1 MMVGLASLDPP
12 YEVIMRLSQL
22 AACGL
27 ALVLQAS
34 AFAAENPFA
43 IKVVDEET
51 GRGVP
56 LVELE
61 TTNNVVFHTDS
72 NGYAAIDEPSL
83 FGLKTFFHVRSHGY
97 EFAKDGFGY
106 RGKAVEV
113 TPGGEATFKIKR
125 INIAERLYRVTGG
138 GIYRDSVLL
147 GKDVP
152 IEHPLLNA
160 QVFGSDSVVNAVY
173 KGKLRW
179 FWGDT
184 NQVAYPLGSFDV
196 PGAVSE
202 LPSEAGLDPEVGVNL
217 TYFVGENGFVRPT
230 ADMPGDGPTWIFG
243 CVVLADADGRERMFA
258 EYAKIKPPLETYARG
273 LVEWSDETEHFEK
286 AADVDLNAPIKPGGQ
301 PLKHRT
307 DGVEHV
313 YFATPYPLVRTKATP
328 EGYLN
333 LDQYEAFTCLKTGS
347 TLDDPQLDRDA
358 DGKLQYSW
366 KRNTPAVDASAQ
378 RKLVEQGVM
387 KDGEGLLAL
396 RDAASGKPM
405 VAHGGSVFWN
415 GYRKR
420 FVMIFN
426 EGFGKPSFL
435 GEVWYAEADSVVGP
449 WVHAVKIATHD
460 RYDFYNPKQHPYFDK
475 NGGKTLF
482 FEGTYTNTFSG
493 NPVKTPR
500 YDYNQIMYKLEL
512 DDPRLTMPVAIYR
525 DARGQLVTDAAGP
538 RGADDIAFFALD
550 RASDDTV
557 QLDGTMHNFLSCAFV
572 IPSASNAASFHVL
585 RPDLENP
592 PAGTLPLYAFLH
604 SATGERRYAIDEHSM
619 PEGFSRQDPPVG
631 FVWPNPL
638 RCTWEA
644 TP

>member
-1 MMVGLASLDPP
+1 V
-12 YEVIMRLSQL
+12 
-22 AACGL
+22 

-34 AFAAENPFA
+34 AFAAEKPFA

-61 TTNNVVFHTDS
+61 TTNNVLFYTDS
-72 NGYAAIDEPSL
+72 NGLAAIDDPTL
-83 FGLKTFFHVRSHGY
+83 FGQKTFFHVRSHGY

-106 RGKAVEV
+106 RGKAVDV
-113 TPGGEATFKIKR
+113 TPGGEATLKIKR
-125 INIAERLYRVTGG
+125 INIAQRLYRVTGG

-160 QVFGSDSVVNAVY
+160 QVLGSDSVVNAVY

-184 NQVAYPLGSFDV
+184 NQVAYPLGLFEV

-202 LPSEAGLDPEVGVNL
+202 LPSEGGLDPEVGVNL
-217 TYFVGENGFVRPT
+217 EYFIGEKGFARAV
-230 ADMPGDGPTWIFG
+230 ADMPGEGPTWIFG
-243 CVVLADADGRERMFA
+243 CVTVTDAEGREHMFA
-258 EYAKIKPPLETYARG
+258 EYSKIKPPLTTYARG
-273 LVEWSDETEHFEK
+273 IVEWSDETERFEK
-286 AADVDLNAPIKPGGQ
+286 VGDIDLNAPVQPGGQ
-301 PLKHRT
+301 PLKHKT
-307 DGVEHV
+307 DGTEYV
-313 YFATPYPLVRTKATP
+313 YFATPYPLVRAKATP
-328 EGYLN
+328 DGYKN
-333 LDQYEAFTCLKTGS
+333 LDQYEAFTCLKEGS

-358 DGKLQYSW
+358 DGKLKYSW
-366 KRNTPAVDASAQ
+366 KRNTPAVNASAQ
-378 RKLVEQGVM
+378 QKLVERGVL

-396 RDAASGKPM
+396 RDVATGKP
-405 VAHGGSVFWN
+405 VLTHGGSVFWYE
-415 GYRKR
+415 YRKR
-420 FVMIFN
+420 FVMIFV

-475 NGGKTLF
+475 NGGKTIF

-500 YDYNQIMYKLEL
+500 YDYNQMMYQLDL
-512 DDPRLTMPVAIYR
+512 DDPRLALPVAIYR
-525 DARGQLVTDAAGP
+525 DGKGQLVTGAAGP
-538 RGADDIAFFALD
+538 RAAEDIAFFALD
-550 RASDDTV
+550 REGVDTRP
-557 QLDGTMHNFLSCAFV
+557 LDGTVHDVLSCALQF
-572 IPSASNAASFHVL
+572 PSAGDATAFHVL
-585 RPDLENP
+585 RADLDPP
-592 PAGTLPLYAFLH
+592 PAGTVPLYAFVH
-604 SATGERRYAIDEHSM
+604 PATAERRYGIDEQSM
-619 PEGFSRQDPPVG
+619 PEGFARQDAPVG
-631 FVWPNPL
+631 LVWPNPMQ
-638 RCTWEA
+638 CTWDV